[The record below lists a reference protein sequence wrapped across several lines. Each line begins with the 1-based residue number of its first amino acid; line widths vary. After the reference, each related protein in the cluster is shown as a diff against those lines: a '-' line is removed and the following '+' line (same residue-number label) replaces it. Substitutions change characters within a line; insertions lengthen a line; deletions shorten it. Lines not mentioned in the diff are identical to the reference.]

1 MKILYFYQYFS
12 TSNGSWGTRVHEFTR
27 EWVKEGHEVTVVTSI
42 YSKSDLKANH
52 FLELQIIDGVNVKVI
67 NVLVDNKQPIWK
79 RIYTFLVYA
88 FFSSWYALTL
98 KADVVVASSGP
109 ITVGLPGLLAK
120 YIRRRKMVFEVRDLW
135 PDGAI
140 ELGLLRNQLLQKFAY
155 WFEKKCYKAAD
166 LIVTLS
172 PGMRDV
178 IIQKHNHQN
187 VISITNSAN
196 IELFSTYQE
205 FPIEISSFKKQKYA
219 LYTGNIGLVNN
230 VEWMFDAAKILGEM
244 GRNDI
249 HIVWI
254 GDGQLKEKLAKRKEL
269 ERVENLILMELM
281 PKHKLVPIV
290 QNAMIC
296 LAPLKDT
303 EVLNTSSP
311 NKFFESLA
319 AGVAVV
325 QTTNGWMKD
334 FVAKHNVGF
343 TVDPNN
349 AQELAKLLIEIN
361 SNPNLLNEMSHK
373 AREISQFE
381 FDKNKLSKYFLN
393 EISNLT
399 MFIL

>member
-1 MKILYFYQYFS
+1 LKILYFYQYFS

-42 YSKSDLKANH
+42 YSKSDLKAKH
-52 FLELQIIDGVNVKVI
+52 FLELQKIDGVNVKVI

-98 KADVVVASSGP
+98 KADVVIASSGP
-109 ITVGLPGLLAK
+109 ITVGFPGLLAK
-120 YIRRRKMVFEVRDLW
+120 YVRRWTMVFEVRDLW

-140 ELGLLRNQLLQKFAY
+140 ELGLLKNEVLQKFAY

-172 PGMRDV
+172 PGMRDE

-196 IELFSTYQE
+196 IELFSTLQE
-205 FPIEISSFKKQKYA
+205 FPLEISSFKKKKYA
-219 LYTGNIGLVNN
+219 LYTGNIGMVNN
-230 VEWMFDAAKILGEM
+230 VEWMFEAAKILGEM

-281 PKHKLVPIV
+281 QKHKLVPIV
-290 QNAMIC
+290 QNAMVC

-303 EVLNTSSP
+303 PVLNTSSP

-334 FVAKHNVGF
+334 FVAQHNVGF

-349 AQELAKLLIEIN
+349 ALEFANLLIEIDSN
-361 SNPNLLNEMSHK
+361 SKLQDEMGQRAMAIAK
-373 AREISQFE
+373 LE
-381 FDKNKLSKYFLN
+381 FDKTILSKRMLDR
-393 EISNLT
+393 IVSL
-399 MFIL
+399 